1 MEAKL
6 GQPRCVS
13 GGELKDIFPFPEQKQ
28 LRANLG
34 RLTYNCVEISRG
46 FRPPAH
52 NSVIGGDSTSRH
64 MGCLAADVSIFDDEG
79 RGISRQQVAHEAQ
92 SLDVGFEKAAN

>member
-1 MEAKL
+1 M
-6 GQPRCVS
+6 S
-13 GGELKDIFPFPEQKQ
+13 FPFSDRKQ
-28 LRANLG
+28 LRANLS
-34 RLTYNCVEISRG
+34 RLTYNRVKISRG

-64 MGCLAADVSIFDDEG
+64 MGCLAADVSIFDDGG
-79 RGISRQQVAHEAQ
+79 RGTSPQQVAHEAR